1 MPGVQTGQLP
11 LEFNHFMYYTLKRVY
26 AFILHYVKVEQIWL
40 ITYDMKAG
48 NESELEEV
56 RWI

>member
-1 MPGVQTGQLP
+1 MPGVQTGQLS

-40 ITYDMKAG
+40 YTYHM
-48 NESELEEV
+48 
-56 RWI
+56 I